1 VRRREII
8 ALLGGVAAWP
18 LAARTQQRAMPVIGF
33 LGSRS
38 PAEST
43 YVVAAFRCGL
53 GEAGFIEGQNCL
65 IAFRWA
71 DGRYDKLPALA
82 AELVGM
88 RVSVVF
94 AAGGSISAHAAKAAT
109 STIPIVFSA
118 AFDPVRLGL
127 VASLNRPGGNLTGMS
142 DFTAALAGKR
152 LESLKELTPTA
163 AVMAYLVNPSSTS
176 AEIESKEAQ
185 LAATALGIELHMLD
199 VDPRVDLDGIFATVA
214 KLGARALVVSGEAS
228 FVSQRDRLVTLSARH
243 AIPTSYAWREFVTA
257 GGLMSY
263 GTSLSESYR
272 QAGIYVGR
280 VLKGEN
286 PSDLP
291 VVQPSKFELIINLKT
306 AKALGITVPPALL
319 ARADEVIE

>member
-1 VRRREII
+1 
-8 ALLGGVAAWP
+8 
-18 LAARTQQRAMPVIGF
+18 
-33 LGSRS
+33 
-38 PAEST
+38 
-43 YVVAAFRCGL
+43 
-53 GEAGFIEGQNCL
+53 
-65 IAFRWA
+65 
-71 DGRYDKLPALA
+71 
-82 AELVGM
+82 
-88 RVSVVF
+88 
-94 AAGGSISAHAAKAAT
+94 
-109 STIPIVFSA
+109 
-118 AFDPVRLGL
+118 
-127 VASLNRPGGNLTGMS
+127 MS

>member
-1 VRRREII
+1 
-8 ALLGGVAAWP
+8 
-18 LAARTQQRAMPVIGF
+18 
-33 LGSRS
+33 
-38 PAEST
+38 
-43 YVVAAFRCGL
+43 
-53 GEAGFIEGQNCL
+53 
-65 IAFRWA
+65 
-71 DGRYDKLPALA
+71 LPALA
-82 AELVGM
+82 AELVGL

-127 VASLNRPGGNLTGMS
+127 VVSLNRPGGNLTGMS
-142 DFTAALAGKR
+142 DFTAALGGKR

-163 AVMAYLVNPSSTS
+163 AVMAYLVNPSSIS

-199 VDPRVDLDGIFATVA
+199 VDPREDLDGIFATVA

-228 FVSQRDRLVTLSARH
+228 FVSQRDRLVALSARH
-243 AIPTSYAWREFVTA
+243 AIPTSYAWREYVTA

-263 GTSLSESYR
+263 GTSLRESYR

-286 PSDLP
+286 PADLP
-291 VVQPSKFELIINLKT
+291 IVQPSKFELVINLKT
-306 AKALGITVPPALL
+306 ANALGLAVPPSLL